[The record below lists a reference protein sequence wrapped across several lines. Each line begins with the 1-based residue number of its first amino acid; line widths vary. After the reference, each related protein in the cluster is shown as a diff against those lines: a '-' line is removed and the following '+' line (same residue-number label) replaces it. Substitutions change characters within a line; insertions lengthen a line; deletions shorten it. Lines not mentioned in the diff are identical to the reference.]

1 MTDPL
6 EIPQPMMATPPRRG
20 HPLMTALAWLV
31 ILASCAH
38 VIWDANRL
46 PTEAEK
52 AAEPLQL
59 SLAAELT
66 AKMCVGLGDWSPEAR
81 NMILDQARALDD
93 EGRLGAL
100 AKAVVAAELTG
111 LDDARAELDAFRA
124 DLPNETHTDRTQA
137 YSEMLDVLERLYST
151 PEDASATAPA
161 ALTADEKSLLE
172 LHLGWVGRLA
182 PLVRPLA
189 EGSSERDALL
199 APLRKMPLVM
209 LAFACWGGLCLLGGL
224 AAMITLLVLS
234 LNGRL
239 RHGFGPACG
248 RGGIYAE
255 VFAVWIAIFVGGKL
269 IAERFQLGGLT
280 VSLALTFGGLIAA
293 LGWGLFRG
301 VAWRDMR
308 QDLGL
313 HTGRGFFTE
322 VAAGLLTY
330 CMAIPLLAVALI
342 ITLGLAALQR
352 HITPDAPPP
361 GHPVQQFVVGGDWRL
376 ILQVMILAA
385 VIAPFVEE
393 TVFRGALYRH
403 LRDATGRIGLILS
416 FIVSAGVSSLLFA
429 AIHPQGWPFI
439 PVLASL
445 ALTFC
450 FAREW
455 RGSVLPGMVAHGV
468 NNFVIMTLNVF
479 LLAS

>member
-1 MTDPL
+1 MNDPID
-6 EIPQPMMATPPRRG
+6 IPQPVTATSSRRG
-20 HPLMTALAWLV
+20 HPLTTALAWLV

-38 VIWDANRL
+38 VIWEANRL
-46 PTEAEK
+46 PTEAER
-52 AAEPLQL
+52 AAEPVQL
-59 SLAAELT
+59 SLAGELT
-66 AKMCVGLGDWSPEAR
+66 AKMCVGLGDWSPDAR

-111 LDDARAELDAFRA
+111 LDDARAELDALRV
-124 DLPNETHTDRTQA
+124 DLPNETNTERARMYTD
-137 YSEMLDVLERLYST
+137 MLDVLDRLY
-151 PEDASATAPA
+151 APA
-161 ALTADEKSLLE
+161 ADASVPIPTLTTDEKSLLE

-189 EGSSERDALL
+189 EGNAERDALL
-199 APLRKMPLVM
+199 APLRKMPWVM
-209 LAFACWGGLCLLGGL
+209 LALATWGGICLLGGL
-224 AAMITLLVLS
+224 AAMITLLVLGLS
-234 LNGRL
+234 GRL
-239 RHGFGPACG
+239 RHGFGAAIG
-248 RGGIYAE
+248 RGGVYAE

-280 VSLALTFGGLIAA
+280 VTLALTFSGLIAA
-293 LGWGLFRG
+293 LAWGVVRG

-322 VAAGLLTY
+322 VAAGLMTY
-330 CMAIPLLAVALI
+330 CMAIPMLAVALI
-342 ITLGLAALQR
+342 ITLGLAAVQR
-352 HITPDAPPP
+352 QITPDAPPP
-361 GHPVQQFVVGGDWRL
+361 GHPVQQFVVGGDWWL

-385 VIAPFVEE
+385 IVAPLVEE

-403 LRDATGRIGLILS
+403 LRDATGRIGLALS
-416 FIVSAGVSSLLFA
+416 FIISAGVSSLLFA

-450 FAREW
+450 LAREW
-455 RGSVLPGMVAHGV
+455 RGSLLPGMVAHGL